1 MYEIARV
8 LFDKRES
15 LVSRGHLYE
24 KAWGRA
30 LEGGTRTVDT
40 HVSRVR
46 RALELDGRHGW
57 KLSSI
62 YQLGYRLEAAHR

>member
-1 MYEIARV
+1 
-8 LFDKRES
+8 
-15 LVSRGHLYE
+15 
-24 KAWGRA
+24 
-30 LEGGTRTVDT
+30 VDT

-62 YQLGYRLEAAHR
+62 YQLGYRLEAARR